1 MNCPNCNV
9 LVSVNTAK
17 VMESR
22 PTYLRWARFLE
33 NGSQIDSTRRRRVC
47 LQCNHAWT
55 TYEITKTELD
65 RMETVGATKPETK
78 KVIEAYSAAI
88 EVLENAMAA
97 ALEKSEPER

>member
-9 LVSVNTAK
+9 LVSANTAK

-22 PTYLRWARFLE
+22 PTYLRSARFLE
-33 NGSQIDSTRRRRVC
+33 NGSQIDATRRRRVC

-55 TYEITKTELD
+55 TYEITREELD
-65 RMETVGATKPETK
+65 RMETVGATKHEVK
-78 KVIEAYSAAI
+78 KVIEAYSTAI

-97 ALEKSEPER
+97 ALEKED

>member
-1 MNCPNCNV
+1 MKCPNCRT
-9 LVSVNTAK
+9 LVSAVTAK
-17 VMESR
+17 VTETR

-55 TYEITKTELD
+55 TYEITREELD
-65 RMETVGATKPETK
+65 RMETVGAAKPEVK
-78 KVIEAYSAAI
+78 KVIQAYSAAI

-97 ALEKSEPER
+97 ALEKDEAER

>member
-1 MNCPNCNV
+1 MKCPNCKV
-9 LVSVNTAK
+9 LVSANTAK

-47 LQCNHAWT
+47 LQCNHVWT
-55 TYEITKTELD
+55 TYEITKEELD

-78 KVIEAYSAAI
+78 KVIQAYSAAI

-97 ALEKSEPER
+97 ALEKDEPER

>member
-1 MNCPNCNV
+1 MNCPNCDV

-22 PTYLRWARFLE
+22 PSYLRWARFLE

-55 TYEITKTELD
+55 TYEITKEELD
-65 RMETVGATKPETK
+65 RMETVGATKPEVK
-78 KVIEAYSAAI
+78 KVIEAYSTAI

-97 ALEKSEPER
+97 ALEKED